1 MKNNKKVKFQ
11 VDVATIAHIGFAE
24 GICHMMEDAAKKR
37 GTGIAKRDP
46 NYIQQKIMEGKAI
59 IAIEAVSNTVAGFC
73 YIETWENKDYVANS
87 GLIVS
92 ENFRHHGLATQIKK
106 KAFELTRIK
115 YPKSKLF
122 GITTSLA
129 VMKINTDLGYKPVT
143 FSELTTDDTFW
154 AGCKSCVNFDVLT
167 RTERKMCLCTGMM
180 YDPKEEK
187 KKGYEVA
194 IKVQKKVPLKV
205 KEPKSKRIRTSVP
218 KALRKKE
225 QNKEDDQKQ

>member
-1 MKNNKKVKFQ
+1 MKKDINLKFKV
-11 VDVATIAHIGFAE
+11 DLASLEHIGFANE
-24 GICHMMEDAAKKR
+24 ICHMMEDAAKKR

-46 NYIQQKIMEGKAI
+46 NYIQQKILEGKAI
-59 IAIEAVSNTVAGFC
+59 IALELISNTVAGFC

-92 ENFRHHGLATQIKK
+92 EQFRHYGLATQIKQ
-106 KAFELTRIK
+106 KAFELTRKK

-143 FSELTTDDTFW
+143 
-154 AGCKSCVNFDVLT
+154 GCKSCVNFDVLT

-187 KKGYEVA
+187 KKGYEEI
-194 IKVQKKVPLKV
+194 IKVQKKVPSKV
-205 KEPKSKRIRTSVP
+205 KEPKSKRIKISVP
-218 KALRKKE
+218 KVLRKKE
-225 QNKEDDQKQ
+225 QKKNDDKE